1 MNEYEESLINSD
13 DSDNDSG
20 KKLKGKAKSYK
31 IHDEYESITTKTVF
45 YKFPLPFLVKSL
57 LWRTFFG
64 TLKFTRDAL
73 HKCDS
78 LR

>member
-1 MNEYEESLINSD
+1 MNEYEESLVNSD

-45 YKFPLPFLVKSL
+45 YKFPLPFLSNRYCGESL
-57 LWRTFFG
+57 FRHIKIHTRC
-64 TLKFTRDAL
+64 FT
-73 HKCDS
+73 
-78 LR
+78 